1 MNITWF
7 KTNNKSKVKK
17 FILPIKEDELS
28 DEEKINA
35 FIDDFNENIKINR
48 MYLSTDFSK
57 AACNINESLFARLKD
72 IAYISG
78 YCLSKSFGQYKTVII
93 YKIELIKN
101 K

>member
-35 FIDDFNENIKINR
+35 FIYDFNENIKINR

-57 AACNINESLFARLKD
+57 AAGSISEAVFTKLKD
-72 IAYISG
+72 IANMSG
-78 YCLSKSFGQYKTVII
+78 YYLSKDFGQYKTVTI
-93 YKIELIKN
+93 YKIELIK
-101 K
+101 